1 MALPGPRRQTWDEC
15 FSTAWI
21 WFLWQAVVQAA
32 LELLGFGKHG
42 KAADG
47 IVCGRL
53 LLLRVIFF

>member
-15 FSTAWI
+15 FSSACI
-21 WFLWQAVVQAA
+21 WFFWQAVARAA
-32 LELLGFGKHG
+32 LEFLGFGKHG

-53 LLLRVIFF
+53 LLLRVVFF